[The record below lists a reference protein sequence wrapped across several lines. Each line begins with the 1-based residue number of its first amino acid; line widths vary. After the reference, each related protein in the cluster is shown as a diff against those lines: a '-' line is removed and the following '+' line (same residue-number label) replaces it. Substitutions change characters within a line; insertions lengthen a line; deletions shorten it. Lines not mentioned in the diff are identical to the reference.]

1 MSLEKNI
8 TFPNIIVYITENY
21 PTEKDAIIQTKYL
34 KKLNNSTEEIP
45 IRIDLLSNRLL
56 EEFKADN
63 NILDIKKVS
72 YNEVSIG
79 NRYFVYLKKV
89 IENSKDKEL
98 IKNYINS
105 RAILNKLKE
114 ARLDY
119 KENNFEREA
128 RDTTINISEVDEML
142 DIEHKKDYISEI
154 IKNNS
159 NLDAIFDSLFDISK
173 NYNNMVAGVTNSI
186 NSWSKYCA
194 IISTSVSYFKE
205 DANNLIQVLNKK
217 VVNSVL
223 SALYNISNLE
233 SVLKK
238 LNLKIP
244 DNANKKEILDNF
256 TNYFTLDGLESKV
269 EDFNFNNFLYLVLD
283 ILEKTLIDE
292 SNIKYINAS
301 NKTKSDLNIK
311 NFDAV
316 IDTQKYTND
325 IEIKYSKNEK
335 SFYKSTDYFTVF
347 LILDTISKVIS
358 KNKEQN
364 KQFLKTLNKTEF
376 TEELLFLFEQ

>member
-8 TFPNIIVYITENY
+8 AFPNIIVYITENY

-114 ARLDY
+114 VKLDY
-119 KENNFEREA
+119 KENNSKREA
-128 RDTTINISEVDEML
+128 RGIAINISEVDEIL
-142 DIEHKKDYISEI
+142 DIERKKDYTSEI

-159 NLDAIFDSLFDISK
+159 NLDTIFDSLFDISK
-173 NYNNMVAGVTNSI
+173 NYNNMIAGVNNSI
-186 NSWSKYCA
+186 NNWSKYCA

-205 DANNLIQVLNKK
+205 DTNNLIQVLNKK

-244 DNANKKEILDNF
+244 DNVNKKEILDNF

-269 EDFNFNNFLYLVLD
+269 EDLNFNNFLYLVLD

-316 IDTQKYTND
+316 IDTQKYTDD
-325 IEIKYSKNEK
+325 IEIKYSKNKK

-358 KNKEQN
+358 KNEEQN
-364 KQFLKTLNKTEF
+364 KQFLKTLNKTDF